1 MPTLR
6 EKTMNTR
13 KRILQVSLLA
23 GAAIGLLGIGAHAAE
38 QGEPRP
44 AALTYS
50 GPVPEEF
57 TIDPEMGSRFGVH
70 DHITISFD
78 VALRLASICEA
89 FAREAG
95 ASATIVILDPYGRT
109 VLEHRMDGQ
118 SYLNQTA
125 AGMKARTALLTREPS
140 RTIASRSFNDLS
152 FQIRASQ
159 YGLTQMMG
167 GYPIIVNDQIIG
179 AIGVGG
185 GAGGEEDCARH
196 ALTEVFGP
204 QPPQIPPPEG
214 AADRSNA
221 VFQPARD

>member
-1 MPTLR
+1 MDSRNRTLR
-6 EKTMNTR
+6 FC
-13 KRILQVSLLA
+13 LLA
-23 GAAIGLLGIGAHAAE
+23 GAAVALFGAGAFAA
-38 QGEPRP
+38 QQDAPRP

-50 GPVPEEF
+50 GPVPEEY
-57 TIDPEMGSRFGVH
+57 TIDPTMGSRFGVH
-70 DHITISFD
+70 DHISISFD
-78 VALRLASICEA
+78 VAMRLAKSCED
-89 FAREAG
+89 FARAAG

-125 AGMKARTALLTREPS
+125 GEMKARTALLTREPS
-140 RTIASRSFNDLS
+140 RVIASRSFNDLS
-152 FQIRASQ
+152 FQIRTMQ
-159 YGLTQMMG
+159 YGLGQMMG

-179 AIGVGG
+179 ALGVGG

-196 ALTEVFGP
+196 ALTEVFGE

-221 VFQPARD
+221 VFRAAE